1 MLALEKYEKPGV
13 IVRYIE
19 RVLSSLAYNVAF
31 KTEVL
36 SRLSK
41 LFAEV
46 SSEVVTLCI
55 TYYENELSSI
65 ASNMEEAKLA
75 EFYRECFIPSRE
87 LPRNSPFFLQYI
99 KVKLSQTVIDSV
111 NDHYLSFF
119 LSKYLIHFVKYLID
133 SDASELIDILTE
145 SGIALIFHFKIKPLT
160 KKKLTSL

>member
-1 MLALEKYEKPGV
+1 LEKYEKPRV

-65 ASNMEEAKLA
+65 ASNMEKTKLA

-87 LPRNSPFFLQYI
+87 LPRNSPFFHQYI
-99 KVKLSQTVIDSV
+99 KVKLSQTVID
-111 NDHYLSFF
+111 
-119 LSKYLIHFVKYLID
+119 
-133 SDASELIDILTE
+133 
-145 SGIALIFHFKIKPLT
+145 
-160 KKKLTSL
+160 